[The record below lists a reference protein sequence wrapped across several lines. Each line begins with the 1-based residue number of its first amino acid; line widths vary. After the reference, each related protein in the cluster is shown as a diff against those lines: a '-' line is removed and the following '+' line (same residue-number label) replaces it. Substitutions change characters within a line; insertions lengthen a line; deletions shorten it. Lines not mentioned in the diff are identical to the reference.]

1 MNLDTTTRSLEF
13 LLSGAVTTNQLEY
26 VGSYVDVNQTSLE
39 VTAMST
45 VDGTSNG
52 ATAVTA
58 FAAPAAT
65 TTRKIKELTI
75 YNKDTV
81 AAVVTVRLNDNGTF
95 RIKLKVSLA
104 VGDTLMYTDES

>member
-26 VGSYVDVNQTSLE
+26 VGSYVDVNQTSAA
-39 VTAMST
+39 VTAMGT
-45 VDGTSNG
+45 VDGTSNNG
-52 ATAVTA
+52 TAVTA
-58 FAAPAAT
+58 FSAPSAT

-95 RIKLKVSLA
+95 RIKLKVTLA